1 MVGVTVGPVHKP
13 KSSAPFLRP
22 PSRQR
27 PFFKPDR
34 ASLPLARNIGLGPHL
49 SDYKPTPGAAVRP
62 AEAPF
67 EDTPVRILEP
77 LVYGMS
83 DHEQAAIIGPFQ
95 ALWLRAS
102 PGGCF
107 VVDPLRGGKTG
118 IGPLT
123 KAVMETVDQQAILL
137 DVKWRQ
143 DVGGD
148 ILTDLLKRFRGLAVP
163 LGQQR
168 GVCLAGVPDE
178 LPLGE
183 GVLFVNR
190 PTTFSA
196 ADGGDSAPE
205 PLIPGGVAL
214 HNDEVLE
221 SSLFRLM
228 ELWKGACPTAAGQP
242 GITSLSAYDLYH
254 DEIVVLQAQEGMRI
268 RGDMR
273 GFHTVP
279 HFVAGGHLT
288 AGGVVQG
295 GNFSWTLFWRFEVD
309 KSLWHL
315 HNSAMKELLETVY
328 SGEVACAGA
337 AFGGGGG
344 AGAEGR
350 CGRSGPGRDMGTL
363 VQSNKARRGE
373 AGAKMPWVIGSATTL
388 EGETVQLPKLQVMS
402 LGSAMYCITSLH
414 VERQMG
420 SMGGRLTANTWHPAF
435 EALVHGVAAT
445 AKKPTL
451 IFAVSKNNHL
461 RITLGRCTSANP
473 IQCFDKK
480 LTAIVWMLTCHG
492 AQKWPL
498 KMVDQLH
505 KIMQRTD
512 TPGRG
517 FFTLPE
523 FVGKSHSTSVL
534 HLVMERDT
542 EKDVAR
548 IFAMMPVRKAEITM
562 LDTNPAP
569 STKAPQKKRPAKRPR
584 TCDSTESVWAV

>member
-49 SDYKPTPGAAVRP
+49 SDYKPPPGAAVRP

-67 EDTPVRILEP
+67 DDTPVRILEQ

-107 VVDPLRGGKTG
+107 VVDPLRGGETG

-123 KAVMETVDQQAILL
+123 KAVMETVDPQALL
-137 DVKWRQ
+137 QGVKWRQ
-143 DVGGD
+143 DVGAD

-168 GVCLAGVPDE
+168 GVCLAGVCDE
-178 LPLGE
+178 LTLGE
-183 GVLFVNR
+183 GKLYVNR

-205 PLIPGGVAL
+205 PLIPGGVGL

-242 GITSLSAYDLYH
+242 GITSLSVYDWDH

-279 HFVAGGHLT
+279 HFVAGGLLT

-295 GNFSWTLFWRFEVD
+295 GNFSWTLFWRFELD
-309 KSLWHL
+309 TSLWDL
-315 HNSAMKELLETVY
+315 HNSSMKELLETVY
-328 SGEVACAGA
+328 SGRCIRRW
-337 AFGGGGG
+337 GG
-344 AGAEGR
+344 EGR
-350 CGRSGPGRDMGTL
+350 
-363 VQSNKARRGE
+363 
-373 AGAKMPWVIGSATTL
+373 
-388 EGETVQLPKLQVMS
+388 
-402 LGSAMYCITSLH
+402 
-414 VERQMG
+414 
-420 SMGGRLTANTWHPAF
+420 
-435 EALVHGVAAT
+435 
-445 AKKPTL
+445 
-451 IFAVSKNNHL
+451 
-461 RITLGRCTSANP
+461 
-473 IQCFDKK
+473 
-480 LTAIVWMLTCHG
+480 
-492 AQKWPL
+492 
-498 KMVDQLH
+498 
-505 KIMQRTD
+505 
-512 TPGRG
+512 
-517 FFTLPE
+517 
-523 FVGKSHSTSVL
+523 
-534 HLVMERDT
+534 
-542 EKDVAR
+542 
-548 IFAMMPVRKAEITM
+548 PVRRVCA
-562 LDTNPAP
+562 
-569 STKAPQKKRPAKRPR
+569 R
-584 TCDSTESVWAV
+584 T